1 MIKYIK
7 QFMLFVLKKG
17 YDLNLKS
24 SLDNLK
30 STKISH
36 NNLDD
41 LSRIKDAGEE
51 VNHPNHYQ
59 HIFLGHN
66 NTNFQKFEAVDIL
79 DGITDSLG
87 LKGSEAGL
95 LWNSLKYILRAP
107 YKGNEIQDFEKS
119 SWYLSRLIDKLKK
132 ERNE

>member
-1 MIKYIK
+1 
-7 QFMLFVLKKG
+7 MLFVLKKG

-41 LSRIKDAGEE
+41 LSRIKDAGEK

-66 NTNFQKFEAVDIL
+66 NTNFQKFEAVDIIQGVVSSL
-79 DGITDSLG
+79 DL
-87 LKGSEAGL
+87 GSEYSGF
-95 LWNSLKYILRAP
+95 LWQTLKYILRAP
-107 YKGNEIQDFEKS
+107 FKKNMIEDLEKS
-119 SWYLSRLIDKLKK
+119 EWYLDRLIQTMKRDDK
-132 ERNE
+132 NG